1 MIWSLDGVA
10 PALGRGVFVAPTA
23 TVVGNVS
30 LGDEV
35 SVWFGAVLRG
45 DVERLTIGRGSNI
58 QDNSVCHSDPGSPLV
73 VGDNVTVGH
82 GVILH
87 GCRVGDGSL
96 IGMGSTILND
106 AKIGKNCLVGANAL
120 VTEGKEF
127 PDGVLIVG
135 SPARAIRAL
144 TPEELARMAQSPGRY
159 VERGRQYLAGLKP
172 VTATGPG

>member
-1 MIWSLDGVA
+1 MIWSLDGIA
-10 PALGRGVFVAPTA
+10 PVVGRGVFVAPTA
-23 TVVGNVS
+23 TVVGNVT
-30 LGDEV
+30 LGDDV

-45 DVERLTIGRGSNI
+45 DVEKLTIGKGSNI

-73 VGDNVTVGH
+73 VGDHVTVGH

-127 PDGVLIVG
+127 PDGMLIVG

-144 TPEELARMAQSPGRY
+144 SPEELERMAHSPGRY

-172 VTATGPG
+172 VTATSPG

>member
-1 MIWSLDGVA
+1 MIWSLDGVE
-10 PALGRGVFVAPTA
+10 PVVGRGVFVAPTA
-23 TVVGNVS
+23 TVVGNVT

-45 DVERLTIGRGSNI
+45 DVERLTIGPGSNI

-73 VGDNVTVGH
+73 VGANVTVGH

-87 GCRVGDGSL
+87 GCQVGDGSL

-106 AKIGKNCLVGANAL
+106 AKIGRNCLVGANAL

-127 PDGVLIVG
+127 PDGSLIMGRPAVVVKALRPEQIAGLAASARHYVG
-135 SPARAIRAL
+135 NGQRYAKAL
-144 TPEELARMAQSPGRY
+144 TRLR
-159 VERGRQYLAGLKP
+159 
-172 VTATGPG
+172 

>member
-1 MIWSLDGVA
+1 MIWSLDGVE
-10 PALGRGVFVAPTA
+10 PVVGRGVFVAPTA
-23 TVVGNVS
+23 TVVGNVT

-45 DVERLTIGRGSNI
+45 DVERLTIGPGSNI

-73 VGDNVTVGH
+73 VGANVTVGH

-87 GCRVGDGSL
+87 GCQVGDGSL

-106 AKIGKNCLVGANAL
+106 AKIGRNCLVGANAL

-127 PDGVLIVG
+127 PDGMLIVG

-172 VTATGPG
+172 VGT

>member
-1 MIWSLDGVA
+1 MIWSLDGIA
-10 PALGRGVFVAPTA
+10 PVVGRGVFVAPTA
-23 TVVGNVS
+23 TVVGNVT
-30 LGDEV
+30 LGDDV

-45 DVERLTIGRGSNI
+45 DVEKLTIGKGSNI

-73 VGDNVTVGH
+73 VGDHVTVGH

-106 AKIGKNCLVGANAL
+106 ARIGKNCLVGATAL

-127 PDGVLIVG
+127 PDGMLIVG

-144 TPEELARMAQSPGRY
+144 SPEELARMAQSPGRY

-172 VTATGPG
+172 VTATSPG